1 MTIEVR
7 QMVIRSSVETR
18 RPGSQPLD
26 EQRAAATLARM
37 KDEILTECKEWLR
50 DRLQEGR
57 ER

>member
-18 RPGSQPLD
+18 RQASQPLD
-26 EQRAAATLARM
+26 EQRAAATLTRM

>member
-18 RPGSQPLD
+18 RPASQALD
-26 EQRAAATLARM
+26 EQRAAATLTRM

-50 DRLQEGR
+50 ERLQEER

>member
-1 MTIEVR
+1 
-7 QMVIRSSVETR
+7 MVIRSSVETT
-18 RPGSQPLD
+18 RPASQPLD

>member
-7 QMVIRSSVETR
+7 QMVIRSSVETHR
-18 RPGSQPLD
+18 QATQPLD

-37 KDEILTECKEWLR
+37 KGEILIECKEWLR
-50 DRLQEGR
+50 ERMQEGR

>member
-18 RPGSQPLD
+18 RPAYQPLD
-26 EQRAAATLARM
+26 EQRAAATMERL
-37 KDEILTECKEWLR
+37 KGEILTECKEWLR
-50 DRLQEGR
+50 ERLQEGR